1 MNGIGTFK
9 DREEAGKALAEALRS
24 KALPD
29 PVVLALPRGGVPVA
43 AEVARALN
51 APLDLVMVRKIGV
64 PYQPELAAAAII
76 DGEHPQ
82 LVINEEVCALADVS
96 RSEIDA
102 MAKQELEEIDRRTKL
117 YLKDRPR
124 APIAGRSAIV
134 VDDGIATGTTIRAV
148 IRALRLKGPKSIVI
162 AVPVAP
168 PDVVWGLREEAD
180 DIVCLHTPEPF
191 FAIGL
196 YYLDFHQIPDEEVI
210 RLLLIGR
217 PEVEKA
223 AVPAPPAKAVEP
235 IPREKA
241 IVPRPRAKAALPVAK
256 AKPEKPVAKA
266 KPEKPMAKAKPGK
279 PVAGKPKG
287 AAKRKKAKAPAR
299 RARPRKPEK
308 PS

>member
-1 MNGIGTFK
+1 MNLIGSFEN
-9 DREEAGKALAEALRS
+9 REEAGKALAEALLA

-43 AEVARALN
+43 AEVARALR

-64 PYQPELAAAAII
+64 PYQPELAAAAVI
-76 DGEHPQ
+76 DGEDSQ
-82 LVINEEVCALADVS
+82 IVVNEEVCALANVS

-102 MAKQELEEIDRRTKL
+102 MAKEELREIDRRTKL

-148 IRALRLKGPKSIVI
+148 IKALRLKGPKSIVL

-168 PDVVWGLREEAD
+168 RDAVEALRKEVDDVVCLESPEA
-180 DIVCLHTPEPF
+180 F

-196 YYLDFHQIPDEEVI
+196 YYRDFHQITDDEVI
-210 RLLLIGR
+210 SLLAGE
-217 PEVEKA
+217 PEGEKLA
-223 AVPAPPAKAVEP
+223 EPVPLAKAVEP
-235 IPREKA
+235 
-241 IVPRPRAKAALPVAK
+241 VSTAKAAEPVPPAK
-256 AKPEKPVAKA
+256 SAESAPSKRAHAKTP
-266 KPEKPMAKAKPGK
+266 
-279 PVAGKPKG
+279 
-287 AAKRKKAKAPAR
+287 RKAKAPAG
-299 RARPRKPEK
+299 RPNSRKSGQ

>member
-1 MNGIGTFK
+1 MNGIGSFK
-9 DREEAGKALAEALRS
+9 DREEAGKALAEALAT

-43 AEVARALN
+43 AEVARALK

-76 DGEHPQ
+76 DGEDPQ
-82 LVINEEVCALADVS
+82 IVINEEVCALADVS

-102 MAKQELEEIDRRTKL
+102 MAKEELQEIDRRTKL

-124 APIAGRSAIV
+124 AAVAGRSAIV

-148 IRALRLKGPKSIVI
+148 IKALRLKGPKSIVI

-168 PDVVWGLREEAD
+168 LNAVEDLRNEAD
-180 DIVCLHTPEPF
+180 DIVCLETPEPF

-196 YYLDFHQIPDEEVI
+196 YYRDFHQISDEEVI
-210 RLLLIGR
+210 RLLLIGW

-223 AVPAPPAKAVEP
+223 AVPVPPAKAVAP
-235 IPREKA
+235 IPPEKA
-241 IVPRPRAKAALPVAK
+241 IVPRPRAKAALPVTQSK
-256 AKPEKPVAKA
+256 PAKPAAPKPAHAK
-266 KPEKPMAKAKPGK
+266 
-279 PVAGKPKG
+279 
-287 AAKRKKAKAPAR
+287 KRKKAKAQAGG
-299 RARPRKPEK
+299 ARPRKPGT

>member
-1 MNGIGTFK
+1 MNGIGSFK
-9 DREEAGKALAEALRS
+9 DREEAGKALAEALAT

-43 AEVARALN
+43 AEVARALK

-76 DGEHPQ
+76 DGEDPQ

-102 MAKQELEEIDRRTKL
+102 MAKEELQEIDRRTKL
-117 YLKDRPR
+117 YLKNRPR
-124 APIAGRSAIV
+124 AAVAERSAIV

-148 IRALRLKGPKSIVI
+148 IKALRLKGPKSIVI

-168 PDVVWGLREEAD
+168 LNAVEDLRKEAD
-180 DIVCLHTPEPF
+180 DIVCLETPEPF

-196 YYLDFHQIPDEEVI
+196 YYRDFHQISDEEVI
-210 RLLLIGR
+210 RLLLIGW

-223 AVPAPPAKAVEP
+223 AVPVPPAKAVAP
-235 IPREKA
+235 IPPEKA
-241 IVPRPRAKAALPVAK
+241 IVPRPRAKAALTVRQ
-256 AKPEKPVAKA
+256 AKPA
-266 KPEKPMAKAKPGK
+266 KPA
-279 PVAGKPKG
+279 AGKPARAK
-287 AAKRKKAKAPAR
+287 KRKKNKAPAR
-299 RARPRKPEK
+299 RARPRNPAKPA
-308 PS
+308 

>member
-1 MNGIGTFK
+1 MNGIGIFK

-43 AEVARALN
+43 AEVARTLK

-76 DGEHPQ
+76 DGEDPQ

-102 MAKQELEEIDRRTKL
+102 MAKEELQEIDRRTKL

-124 APIAGRSAIV
+124 AAVSGRSAIV

-148 IRALRLKGPKSIVI
+148 IKALRLKGPKSIVI

-168 PDVVWGLREEAD
+168 RDAMQELREEAD
-180 DIVCLHTPEPF
+180 DVVCLETPEPF

-196 YYLDFHQIPDEEVI
+196 YYQDFHQIQDEEVI
-210 RLLLIGR
+210 RLLQVGW
-217 PEVEKA
+217 PEIEKA
-223 AVPAPPAKAVEP
+223 AVLTPEAKAVAP
-235 IPREKA
+235 VPPEKA
-241 IVPRPRAKAALPVAK
+241 IVPRPRAKAALTVTQ
-256 AKPEKPVAKA
+256 AKPATPAARKPARAK
-266 KPEKPMAKAKPGK
+266 
-279 PVAGKPKG
+279 
-287 AAKRKKAKAPAR
+287 KRKKK
-299 RARPRKPEK
+299 
-308 PS
+308 

>member
-1 MNGIGTFK
+1 MNGIGIFK
-9 DREEAGKALAEALRS
+9 DREEAGNALAEALRS

-43 AEVARALN
+43 AEVARALK

-76 DGEHPQ
+76 DGEDPQ

-102 MAKQELEEIDRRTKL
+102 MAKEELQEIDRRTKL

-124 APIAGRSAIV
+124 AAVAGRTAIV

-148 IRALRLKGPKSIVI
+148 IKALRLKGPKSIVI

-168 PDVVWGLREEAD
+168 LNAVEDLRKEAD
-180 DIVCLHTPEPF
+180 DVVCLETPEPF

-196 YYLDFHQIPDEEVI
+196 YYLDFQQIQDEEVI
-210 RLLLIGR
+210 RLLQVGW
-217 PEVEKA
+217 PEIEKA
-223 AVPAPPAKAVEP
+223 AVPTPPAKAVEP
-235 IPREKA
+235 IPRAKA

-256 AKPEKPVAKA
+256 AKPEKPVT
-266 KPEKPMAKAKPGK
+266 KAKPGK

-287 AAKRKKAKAPAR
+287 VAKPKKAKAPAR

>member
-1 MNGIGTFK
+1 MNAIGTFK
-9 DREEAGKALAEALRS
+9 NREEAGKALAEALLP

-43 AEVARALN
+43 AEVARALK

-64 PYQPELAAAAII
+64 PYQPELAAAAVI
-76 DGEHPQ
+76 DGEDSQ
-82 LVINEEVCALADVS
+82 IVVNEEVCALANIS

-102 MAKQELEEIDRRTKL
+102 MAKEELQEIDRRTKL

-148 IRALRLKGPKSIVI
+148 IKALRLKGPKSIVL

-168 PDVVWGLREEAD
+168 ADAIEALRGEVD
-180 DIVCLHTPEPF
+180 DIVCLETPEAF

-196 YYLDFHQIPDEEVI
+196 YYRDFHQITDDEVI
-210 RLLLIGR
+210 GLLAGK
-217 PEVEKA
+217 PEAEKLA
-223 AVPAPPAKAVEP
+223 EPAPPAKAAEP
-235 IPREKA
+235 
-241 IVPRPRAKAALPVAK
+241 VPRQEPAEPVPPAKAAEPAPSKRAQAK
-256 AKPEKPVAKA
+256 TR
-266 KPEKPMAKAKPGK
+266 
-279 PVAGKPKG
+279 
-287 AAKRKKAKAPAR
+287 RKTKAPAGR
-299 RARPRKPEK
+299 PSPRKSVQ

>member
-9 DREEAGKALAEALRS
+9 DREDAGKALAEVLLS

-43 AEVARALN
+43 AEVARALK

-76 DGEHPQ
+76 DGEEPQ

-102 MAKQELEEIDRRTKL
+102 MAKEELQEIDRRTKL

-148 IRALRLKGPKSIVI
+148 IKALRLKGPKAVVI

-168 PDVVWGLREEAD
+168 RDAVQELREEAD
-180 DIVCLHTPEPF
+180 DVLCLETPEPF

-196 YYLDFHQIPDEEVI
+196 YYLDFHQIQDEEVI
-210 RLLLIGR
+210 RLLQVGW
-217 PEVEKA
+217 PEIEKA
-223 AVPAPPAKAVEP
+223 AVPTPPAKAVEP
-235 IPREKA
+235 IPRAKA
-241 IVPRPRAKAALPVAK
+241 IVPRPRAKVALPVAK
-256 AKPEKPVAKA
+256 AKPEKPVT
-266 KPEKPMAKAKPGK
+266 KAKPGK

-287 AAKRKKAKAPAR
+287 TVKPKKAKAPAR
-299 RARPRKPEK
+299 RARPRTPEK